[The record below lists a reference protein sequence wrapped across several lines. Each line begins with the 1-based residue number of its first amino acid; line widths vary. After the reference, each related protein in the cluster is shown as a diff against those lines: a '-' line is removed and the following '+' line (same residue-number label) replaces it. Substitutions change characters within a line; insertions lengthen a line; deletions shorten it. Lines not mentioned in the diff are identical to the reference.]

1 MNAYYVY
8 WSFSMY
14 AKEDDWCRCIVYA
27 YNESDAKVKGTQKI
41 NNHLAWIRKVVLK

>member
-1 MNAYYVY
+1 MYTYYVY

-27 YNESDAKVKGTQKI
+27 NNDEDAKVKGTKQI
-41 NNHLAWIRKVVLK
+41 NNHLAYIQKVLKK